1 MTQKIEMEEANKLVY
16 SNATDTMSDSHLLAP
31 PQEPSRN
38 YRSHSLKTQSQPFLF
53 PPRTK
58 RRTLSLPSTKPIIPP
73 FIVISDYQGNNISER
88 EDGELRCEYHKECMA
103 WYTPVLGFSCSVLI
117 YFCSCALAYYSK
129 AS

>member
-1 MTQKIEMEEANKLVY
+1 
-16 SNATDTMSDSHLLAP
+16 MSESHLLAP

-88 EDGELRCEYHKECMA
+88 EDGELRCEYHKECMGKFFFLCVCVCVISFSRSE
-103 WYTPVLGFSCSVLI
+103 TVDSQFQFKNMGF
-117 YFCSCALAYYSK
+117 
-129 AS
+129 

>member
-1 MTQKIEMEEANKLVY
+1 
-16 SNATDTMSDSHLLAP
+16 MSESHLLAP

-88 EDGELRCEYHKECMA
+88 EDGELRCEYHKECMGKFFLCVYVCVIS
-103 WYTPVLGFSCSVLI
+103 WVSFFCVCVYSRVISFSRSETVDSQFQFMNMC
-117 YFCSCALAYYSK
+117 F
-129 AS
+129 